1 MSMLAKASKFFKIS
15 ICSIFLSSLQ
25 IALIPLVSYGQSVKQ
40 NIISYAI
47 SGSLWGFLIVGY
59 IFLSKAQY
67 YRRIAQRESGLSR
80 LRRYRLNVG
89 LLNFNTSLE
98 ADIFEGLAMVS
109 LIATIITSIFWNK
122 TRSAVSISAALFVFT
137 FQMRCIL
144 NGRIYIDLKTLEARR
159 SNNE

>member
-1 MSMLAKASKFFKIS
+1 MLAKARKFFKIS
-15 ICSIFLSSLQ
+15 ICCIFLSSLQ
-25 IALIPLVSYGQSVKQ
+25 IALIPFVSYGQSVKQ

-47 SGSLWGFLIVGY
+47 SSSLWGFLIAGY
-59 IFLSKAQY
+59 IFLSKTQY
-67 YRRIAQRESGLSR
+67 YCRIAQRRSGLGR

-89 LLNFNTSLE
+89 LLNLNTSLE
-98 ADIFEGLAMVS
+98 ADIFDGLAIIS
-109 LIATIITSIFWNK
+109 LVATILISIFWNEIK
-122 TRSAVSISAALFVFT
+122 FAVSISAALFVFT

>member
-1 MSMLAKASKFFKIS
+1 MSMIDKAKRYFILS
-15 ICSIFLSSLQ
+15 ICCIFLSSLQ
-25 IALIPLVSYGQSVKQ
+25 IALIPFVSYGQSVRQ

-47 SGSLWGFLIVGY
+47 SGCLWVFLITGY
-59 IFLSKAQY
+59 IFLRKTQY
-67 YRRIAQRESGLSR
+67 YRRMAQRRYCLGR
-80 LRRYRLNVG
+80 IRRYRLNVG

-98 ADIFEGLAMVS
+98 ADLFDGLAILS
-109 LIATIITSIFWNK
+109 LIAIILTSIFWNE
-122 TRSAVSISAALFVFT
+122 TRFAVSISAALFVFA